1 MPDRFHE
8 NMLRTARII
17 LMGAAGGVLA
27 VCAFLAYHGAWDM
40 AFAFAFIAVMIAIP
54 PEYDP
59 AVRLKER
66 LTRR

>member
-17 LMGAAGGVLA
+17 LMGTAVAVFA
-27 VCAFLAYHGAWDM
+27 VCGFLAYHGAWGM
-40 AFAFAFIAVMIAIP
+40 ALTFALIAVMIAIP